1 VNALTVTDRDA
12 RQTAKHDLQA
22 EDGAIVVYMLSR
34 GNAINAESSNTL
46 AIMDDARR
54 LRNKN
59 DNLDHADISQV
70 IGPRQANAYLA
81 N

>member
-1 VNALTVTDRDA
+1 MNALTITDRDA
-12 RQTAKHDLQA
+12 RQTAKHHFQA
-22 EDGAIVVYMLSR
+22 EDGAIVDYMISR
-34 GNAINAESSNTL
+34 ANAFDTESSNTL

>member
-1 VNALTVTDRDA
+1 MISRANAFDT
-12 RQTAKHDLQA
+12 
-22 EDGAIVVYMLSR
+22 
-34 GNAINAESSNTL
+34 ESSNTL